1 LADNINF
8 SSEFIVSDLTAV
20 ILAAGKS
27 TRMKSRNSKVL
38 HELFGRP
45 MIDYV
50 LQAAREAGAN
60 RLLIVIGHEGESVKA
75 ALANEPDVEFV
86 WQHDPQGTGHAVMV
100 CEDQLKSHTGQ
111 TLVLAGDTPLL
122 SSDSL
127 KKLIDTQQADAAS
140 CVIGSAVTENN
151 FGLGRI
157 VRDDAGKFVKIVEQK
172 DTTPE
177 EAAINEI
184 NTGCY
189 IFETQDLLES
199 LGKIDKS
206 NKQGEL
212 YLTDCPGVL
221 LKEGKTV
228 SASPCFT
235 IEEAMGVNT
244 RQHLAE
250 VRAVLHQRGL
260 ERFLAAGV
268 GIVSPDLVDIDPRA
282 KIGQDTVIHP
292 FTVIEGGVT
301 IGKECTIGPH
311 AMVRNVS
318 VADGEMVGAFEVR
331 G

>member
-1 LADNINF
+1 M
-8 SSEFIVSDLTAV
+8 SDLTAV

-27 TRMKSRNSKVL
+27 TRMKSRKSKVL

-50 LQAAREAGAN
+50 LDTARQAGAQ
-60 RLLIVIGHEGESVKA
+60 RLLIVIGHEGDAVKS

-100 CEDQLKSHTGQ
+100 CEEQLKSHTGR

-127 KKLIDTQQADAAS
+127 RELIETQQADSAA

-151 FGLGRI
+151 FGLGRV
-157 VRDDAGKFVKIVEQK
+157 VRDESNAFVKIVEQK
-172 DTTPE
+172 DATPE
-177 EAAINEI
+177 ESAITEI

-189 IFETQDLLES
+189 IFETQDLLDS

-212 YLTDCPGVL
+212 YLTDCPAVL
-221 LKEGKTV
+221 LNEGKTV
-228 SASPCFT
+228 SASACFT

-260 ERFLAAGV
+260 ERLMAEGV
-268 GIVSPDLVDIDPRA
+268 GIVAPQLVDIDPRA
-282 KIGQDTVIHP
+282 KIGRDTVIHP
-292 FTVIEGGVT
+292 FTVIEGEIT
-301 IGKECTIGPH
+301 IGENCTIGPH
-311 AMVRNVS
+311 AVVRGVDLG
-318 VADGEMVGAFEVR
+318 DGETVRAFEVR

>member
-1 LADNINF
+1 MT
-8 SSEFIVSDLTAV
+8 DLTAV

-27 TRMKSRNSKVL
+27 TRMKSRKSKVL

-50 LQAAREAGAN
+50 LEAARKAGAT
-60 RLLIVIGHEGESVKA
+60 RLLIVIGHEGEAVKA
-75 ALANEPDVEFV
+75 ALANERDVEFV

-100 CEDQLKSHTGQ
+100 CEEQLSSHTGQ

-122 SSDSL
+122 SSESL
-127 KKLIDTQQADAAS
+127 QKLIDTQQAEAAA

-157 VRDDAGKFVKIVEQK
+157 VRNDSNAFTKIVEQK
-172 DTTPE
+172 DATPE
-177 EAAINEI
+177 EAAIIEI

-189 IFETQDLLES
+189 IFETQDLLDS

-206 NKQGEL
+206 NQQGEL
-212 YLTDCPGVL
+212 YLTDCPAVL

-228 SASPCFT
+228 SASACFT

-250 VRAVLHQRGL
+250 VRTVLHQRGL
-260 ERFLAAGV
+260 ERLMVEGV
-268 GIVSPDLVDIDPRA
+268 GIVSPALVDIDPRA
-282 KIGQDTVIHP
+282 NIGQDTVIHP
-292 FTVIEGGVT
+292 FTVIEGEVT
-301 IGKECTIGPH
+301 IGEECMIGPH
-311 AMVRNVS
+311 AV
-318 VADGEMVGAFEVR
+318 VR
-331 G
+331 GVDVKDAEVVKPFEIRE